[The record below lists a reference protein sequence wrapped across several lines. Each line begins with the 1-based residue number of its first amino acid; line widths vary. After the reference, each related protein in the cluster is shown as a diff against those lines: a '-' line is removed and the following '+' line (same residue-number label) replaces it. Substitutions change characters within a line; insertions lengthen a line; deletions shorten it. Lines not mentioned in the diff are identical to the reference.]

1 MGNMNARAPRE
12 QAPRA
17 PRAMMTPMMVHYLE
31 TKKKCPDCILFY
43 RLGDFYEMFFDDAKL
58 VSKELELTLTGKD
71 CGMEE
76 RAPMCGV
83 PFHAADTYISRL
95 VRKGYKVAIAE
106 QMEDPKL
113 AKGLVRRE
121 IIKVVTPGTITD
133 AQALDEGRNNF
144 LACVVYAAGRFG
156 ICAADISTGDFFVT
170 EADSAKR
177 LADEL
182 NQYSPSELLLNRAF
196 EMSGADPAQLGG
208 GRSPAVSWPE
218 DFYFSDENCARI
230 LKEHFHAATLEALG
244 LRDFPEGTLAAGAAM
259 QYLYET
265 QKHTCEL
272 ITKLKPYR
280 SGEYLIIDSS
290 SRRNLEL
297 VETMRE
303 KEKHGTLL
311 WVLDRTKTAMGA
323 RLLRSWVEQPLIRK
337 ERITARQDA
346 VQELK
351 ERFIDR
357 EELRE
362 YLSPIYD
369 MERLMGRISSGTANP
384 RDLIAFRTSLEMLP
398 PVRSLLSCFDA
409 PVLKDIVS
417 RLDPLEDVCTLIRD
431 SISDDPPITVR
442 EGGIIREGWN
452 ETVDTLR
459 KASTEGKTWLADLE
473 AREREKT
480 GIKNLRIKYNKVF
493 GYYFEVTK
501 SFVSMAP
508 DYFIRKQTLTNAER
522 YTSPELQKM
531 EETIL
536 GAEDKLLTLEYDL
549 FTEIRQKAAAEVQR
563 IQETARA
570 VAETDALASLADA
583 AQRYDY
589 VRPEINTNGVIRIR
603 DGRHPVVERMM
614 DSGRFVANDTLLDG
628 KENRIS
634 IITGPNMAGKSTY
647 MRQTALI
654 VLMAQM
660 GSFVPAAE
668 ADIGICDRIFTRV
681 GASDDL
687 ASGQSTFMV
696 EMTEVANILRNA
708 TKNSLVILDEIGR
721 GTSTFDGLS
730 IAWAVVEHIANTRIL
745 GSKTLFATHYHE
757 LTELEG
763 TVPGVTNYCIAVK
776 EQGEDI
782 VFLRKIVKGGADRS
796 YGIQVARLAGVPQP
810 VIDRA
815 KELAEELSGA
825 DIAARAAEIAGES
838 MKGRRGKRSS
848 FRDEGVQMSLFDA
861 PAAPAEKKTDP
872 IRQEILTADLSRMTP
887 IEALNIL
894 YRLQET
900 AKNQG

>member
-1 MGNMNARAPRE
+1 
-12 QAPRA
+12 
-17 PRAMMTPMMVHYLE
+17 
-31 TKKKCPDCILFY
+31 
-43 RLGDFYEMFFDDAKL
+43 
-58 VSKELELTLTGKD
+58 
-71 CGMEE
+71 
-76 RAPMCGV
+76 
-83 PFHAADTYISRL
+83 
-95 VRKGYKVAIAE
+95 
-106 QMEDPKL
+106 
-113 AKGLVRRE
+113 
-121 IIKVVTPGTITD
+121 
-133 AQALDEGRNNF
+133 
-144 LACVVYAAGRFG
+144 
-156 ICAADISTGDFFVT
+156 
-170 EADSAKR
+170 
-177 LADEL
+177 
-182 NQYSPSELLLNRAF
+182 
-196 EMSGADPAQLGG
+196 
-208 GRSPAVSWPE
+208 
-218 DFYFSDENCARI
+218 
-230 LKEHFHAATLEALG
+230 
-244 LRDFPEGTLAAGAAM
+244 
-259 QYLYET
+259 
-265 QKHTCEL
+265 
-272 ITKLKPYR
+272 
-280 SGEYLIIDSS
+280 
-290 SRRNLEL
+290 
-297 VETMRE
+297 
-303 KEKHGTLL
+303 
-311 WVLDRTKTAMGA
+311 
-323 RLLRSWVEQPLIRK
+323 
-337 ERITARQDA
+337 
-346 VQELK
+346 
-351 ERFIDR
+351 
-357 EELRE
+357 
-362 YLSPIYD
+362 
-369 MERLMGRISSGTANP
+369 
-384 RDLIAFRTSLEMLP
+384 
-398 PVRSLLSCFDA
+398 
-409 PVLKDIVS
+409 
-417 RLDPLEDVCTLIRD
+417 
-431 SISDDPPITVR
+431 
-442 EGGIIREGWN
+442 
-452 ETVDTLR
+452 
-459 KASTEGKTWLADLE
+459 
-473 AREREKT
+473 
-480 GIKNLRIKYNKVF
+480 
-493 GYYFEVTK
+493 
-501 SFVSMAP
+501 MAP

-745 GSKTLFATHYHE
+745 GAKTLFATHYHE

-838 MKGRRGKRSS
+838 MKGRRGKKGS

-861 PAAPAEKKTDP
+861 PAAPAPQKTDP

-887 IEALNIL
+887 IEALNTL